1 MLGAMLDRLA
11 DPVAGPAW
19 RRELEAIAAE
29 RLGATGG
36 SARIAAAIQ
45 TILDNPK
52 WARQCLR
59 AATIR

>member
-11 DPVAGPAW
+11 DPVAGPGW

-45 TILDNPK
+45 TILDKPQ
-52 WARQCLR
+52 WARQG
-59 AATIR
+59 A

>member
-19 RRELEAIAAE
+19 HRQLEVIAAE

-36 SARIAAAIQ
+36 SARIAAAIEE
-45 TILDNPK
+45 ILDSPK
-52 WARQCLR
+52 R
-59 AATIR
+59 ACQVA